1 MNKKLY
7 HKVIFSLLLL
17 FLTGLSSILLS
28 KLDIKTFATNKKL
41 PIYSVETKKQ
51 DIAITFDVNWAEKD
65 HLYEILD
72 ILKNKNVKA
81 TFFVMGG
88 WIEYN
93 EENVAK
99 LKRIYHEGHEIGN
112 HSNMHPDMTKITKDR
127 MIKEIEVTDSIIKKH
142 TGITTDLFR
151 CPSGAYN
158 DNVIETVES
167 TKHFC
172 IQWDVDSI
180 DWREQG
186 EAIEYERV
194 MKKASPGSII
204 LFHNDAKYT
213 PKNLEKII
221 DNLKD
226 KGYEFVVI
234 SELIY
239 KDDYYIDINGK
250 QHKN

>member
-1 MNKKLY
+1 MNRRLY
-7 HKVIFSLLLL
+7 NKVILSI
-17 FLTGLSSILLS
+17 FLVVLTCLSAILVS
-28 KLDIKTFATNKKL
+28 KLDIETFAIKRKL
-41 PIYSVETKKQ
+41 PIYSVETEKQ
-51 DIAITFDVNWAEKD
+51 DIAITFDVNWAKKD
-65 HLYEILD
+65 YIYEILD

-93 EENVAK
+93 EENIAK
-99 LKRIYHEGHEIGN
+99 LRRIYDEGHEIGN
-112 HSNMHPDMTKITKDR
+112 HSNMHPDMTKITRER

-151 CPSGAYN
+151 CPSGAY
-158 DNVIETVES
+158 DDRVIETVDS
-167 TKHFC
+167 TKHYC

-180 DWREQG
+180 DWKEQG
-186 EAIEYERV
+186 EQIEYERV
-194 MKKASPGSII
+194 IKKSSAGSII

-213 PKNLEKII
+213 PKNLEKLI

-226 KGYEFVVI
+226 KGYNFVVV

-239 KDDYYIDINGK
+239 KDNYYIDSNGK